1 MCPRHPA
8 TPRAAL
14 FRRIGSRIVA
24 LTGAVAAALALEAWL
39 GDGFT
44 WLPRSGV
51 AWVAA
56 LAVFVLGEGLLQ
68 WLMRQAKSV
77 ADEDVIFRAV
87 SSPEPR
93 GRNRNTS

>member
-1 MCPRHPA
+1 MCPRHA
-8 TPRAAL
+8 TAPRAAR
-14 FRRIGSRIVA
+14 FRRMGSHIVA

-51 AWVAA
+51 ALVAA
-56 LAVFVLGEGLLQ
+56 LAVFVLGEGFLQ

-77 ADEDVIFRAV
+77 AEEDVIFRAV

-93 GRNRNTS
+93 GRDRNTS